1 LEFELVEAGAEET
14 LAFSEAAFFGED
26 GSEPQL
32 GRNTMIDIP
41 ISNIREQRQI
51 SFWWLF
57 IFSPFPALV

>member
-1 LEFELVEAGAEET
+1 LEFESVGAGAEET

-32 GRNTMIDIP
+32 GRNTMRDIP

-51 SFWWLF
+51 SFWWLL
-57 IFSPFPALV
+57 ILIPFKARV